1 MPVEPP
7 LDVLQRQRALQQRIV
22 AEVDLADRQIV
33 CRSPVG
39 VHSFEELRRQECSHR
54 AYLFSIRSAT
64 CFMASRRRRAR
75 RSSDCTRSRAWGLPS
90 WSTRPT
96 QMTNEQ

>member
-1 MPVEPP
+1 MPEKPP

-39 VHSFEELRRQECSHR
+39 IHSFEEIRRQGCTHR
-54 AYLFSIRSAT
+54 VYLFWIWSAT
-64 CFMASRRRRAR
+64 CFMAVPLWPAPRRAGH
-75 RSSDCTRSRAWGLPS
+75 S
-90 WSTRPT
+90 
-96 QMTNEQ
+96 